1 MFNQTT
7 PIALT
12 LYTDSFIVRGTVDT
26 RERRVSDILNHAEH
40 EFLVL
45 RDVTLDEYGSRAL
58 AERAEY
64 AQVNLATVLFAVAND
79 IVEPAAELRM
89 PKVSEMAMITLPPFR
104 ITGRIH
110 LLPERNLG
118 TALAELTGRFI
129 PVTEATYW
137 SDSAAEARQTAT
149 MVAVNH
155 GRTQVL
161 APHRVVD
168 PWAGLDSGSNAE
180 PTRTPT
186 MIGESEAADRSRLV
200 GESEIAGRPVP
211 HDDAG
216 WIGGSELIGD
226 EDRSR

>member
-1 MFNQTT
+1 MFSQSM
-7 PIALT
+7 PIAMT
-12 LYTDSFIVRGTVDT
+12 LYTDAFIVRGTADS
-26 RERRVSDILNHAEH
+26 RERRISDILNHAEQD
-40 EFLVL
+40 FLVL
-45 RDVTLDEYGSRAL
+45 RDVTLDEYGTRSI

-79 IVEPAAELRM
+79 IVEAAPELRM
-89 PKVSEMAMITLPPFR
+89 PKVSEMAMISLPPFR

-118 TALAELTGRFI
+118 TALEELTGRFI

-137 SDSAAEARQTAT
+137 SDAVAEARLTAT

-155 GRTQVL
+155 ARTQVL

-168 PWAGLDSGSNAE
+168 PWAGLDASQTGAPASSS
-180 PTRTPT
+180 T
-186 MIGESEAADRSRLV
+186 MIGQSEVDARSRLIGESEV
-200 GESEIAGRPVP
+200 AGRSGSR
-211 HDDAG
+211 DDSG